1 MPCYLAQ
8 HQQRDAKVH
17 QRVYLQILKRCIAYV
32 NFIEILLD
40 SSDLSVRGMKIGT
53 KQKRNYMKKQ
63 IISI

>member
-40 SSDLSVRGMKIGT
+40 SS
-53 KQKRNYMKKQ
+53 
-63 IISI
+63 